1 MVLGAGVPPE
11 CWQSWRASGPSRKA
25 AWSVVYFQVQRKRKG
40 SRAANIST
48 HTLDEKSHFCC
59 SDGEP
64 GAIFSCSFFPFF
76 KQAGWSLCSFPTS
89 NCKTQE
95 LIKKASFFCERSYQM
110 CPPRKT
116 GASDQFGR
124 RSSSSGADIRSVLT
138 LVPGL
143 DSRHFSA
150 VILAPTW
157 RFWLFFSSEE
167 EMLKERKWHSE
178 SVFSRLVW
186 RIFYRRRYAFLK

>member
-1 MVLGAGVPPE
+1 MKNP
-11 CWQSWRASGPSRKA
+11 
-25 AWSVVYFQVQRKRKG
+25 
-40 SRAANIST
+40 N
-48 HTLDEKSHFCC
+48 FCC

-95 LIKKASFFCERSYQM
+95 LIKKASFFCEEA
-110 CPPRKT
+110 CFHIKCVLPVKT
-116 GASDQFGR
+116 GTSDPFGR
-124 RSSSSGADIRSVLT
+124 HSSSSGADIQSVLT

-150 VILAPTW
+150 VILALTW
-157 RFWLFFSSEE
+157 RFIFFSQKKKCSRRENDTESLFFQGWSEE
-167 EMLKERKWHSE
+167 
-178 SVFSRLVW
+178 
-186 RIFYRRRYAFLK
+186 FL